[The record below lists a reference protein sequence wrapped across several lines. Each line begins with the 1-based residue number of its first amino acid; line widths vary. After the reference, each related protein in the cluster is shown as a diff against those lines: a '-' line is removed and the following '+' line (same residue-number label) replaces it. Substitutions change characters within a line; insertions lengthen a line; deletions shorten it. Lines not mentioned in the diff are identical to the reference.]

1 MKVQRRQEYELAAIR
16 RQYFQI
22 KSISSRTKDRHLW
35 QHEAAVREKLKAL
48 SRLRAHA
55 PRGLDEV
62 HKNYLA
68 LLEALS
74 RRILADYNRQHATDF
89 QFDEVVRGNFRAY
102 VSAGILSV
110 LYARHI
116 PKLLADE
123 FNRRLPANPKD
134 EYPEARRMRRRF
146 VLHLGETNTGKTYQA
161 IRRLME
167 VGRGVYLA
175 PLRVLALE
183 NYEWMNQSGARC
195 NLLTGEEE
203 ILVKGALLTS
213 CTVEKLNLERSCPV
227 AVIDEVQLLAD
238 PQRGAAWTRAILGLK
253 CPEIHV
259 CGALSA
265 RDQLV
270 RMIGDC
276 GDELEFHEYVRAVPL
291 EIQPRDVPLSAVEA
305 GDALVAFSKKRVI
318 ALAGLLAERGMP
330 AAVIYGD
337 LPPEVRR
344 MQYAA
349 FAQGERRALVSTDA
363 IGMGV
368 NLPIRRIVF
377 TELSKYDGEDVRPL
391 TSQEVKQIAGRAG
404 RLGIYDVGYVA
415 SMSGGQAFLKARLEA
430 EDAPVEQ
437 AVVGPSE
444 ALLGIRQLPLREKLA
459 LWSTRE
465 EALPCYRKMDVRDA
479 LMVLDRIARFALP
492 ERIQWQLILLPFD
505 VHSDERM
512 TQFLS
517 YVEAVFVH
525 RAPRL
530 APPELERQD
539 LAWLEGYYQAV
550 NLYYG
555 FSRAFGLPFDEA
567 WVYAVRSRVSEMI
580 NRQLSRRE
588 CGRAGVGT
596 CFDGTRARKEERH
609 DPP

>member
-1 MKVQRRQEYELAAIR
+1 MIGIAAT
-16 RQYFQI
+16 
-22 KSISSRTKDRHLW
+22 SWSS
-35 QHEAAVREKLKAL
+35 
-48 SRLRAHA
+48 
-55 PRGLDEV
+55 
-62 HKNYLA
+62 
-68 LLEALS
+68 
-74 RRILADYNRQHATDF
+74 
-89 QFDEVVRGNFRAY
+89 
-102 VSAGILSV
+102 
-110 LYARHI
+110 
-116 PKLLADE
+116 
-123 FNRRLPANPKD
+123 
-134 EYPEARRMRRRF
+134 
-146 VLHLGETNTGKTYQA
+146 TNTS
-161 IRRLME
+161 
-167 VGRGVYLA
+167 RG
-175 PLRVLALE
+175 
-183 NYEWMNQSGARC
+183 
-195 NLLTGEEE
+195 
-203 ILVKGALLTS
+203 
-213 CTVEKLNLERSCPV
+213 
-227 AVIDEVQLLAD
+227 
-238 PQRGAAWTRAILGLK
+238 
-253 CPEIHV
+253 
-259 CGALSA
+259 
-265 RDQLV
+265 
-270 RMIGDC
+270 
-276 GDELEFHEYVRAVPL
+276 PL

-349 FAQGERRALVSTDA
+349 FAQGERRARVSTDA

-492 ERIQWQLILLPFD
+492 ERIQWQLILLPLTCKRRAHD
-505 VHSDERM
+505 AVP
-512 TQFLS
+512 L
-517 YVEAVFVH
+517 YVEAVFVT
-525 RAPRL
+525 RAPSRAAGIGTAGSGVAGGL
-530 APPELERQD
+530 LP
-539 LAWLEGYYQAV
+539 AV

-555 FSRAFGLPFDEA
+555 FSRAFGLPLTKHGFTRCEA
-567 WVYAVRSRVSEMI
+567 
-580 NRQLSRRE
+580 RE
-588 CGRAGVGT
+588 RDDQPPAEPQGCGRAGVGT
-596 CFDGTRARKEERH
+596 CFDGTRAERRN
-609 DPP
+609 DMTPVSS